1 MADFNI
7 NLTAQP
13 IALRTGAAIAFDRP
27 AVYNTAATPS
37 DATVTLDLTGAVP
50 GTEVV
55 AYFDHATV
63 PTWPSGIFAVGVWT
77 NGGLN
82 VVRFVY
88 ISDTAI
94 SAVIGSDYN
103 VGNAGVWRSVVKNA
117 NEDRFST
124 TTPAADTELRFP
136 VAANKRYIVK
146 GWIYG
151 AFQSSAGVKYNIS
164 IPTGA
169 VGWRYAPIHA
179 TEAGTAP
186 VNTPQQA
193 KGSDMSYTHTSTV
206 GIVSLKFDFRFTNG
220 VNNGEWT
227 FDWSQVNSSAS
238 NYARINMAS
247 WIEYYE
253 QP

>member
-27 AVYNTAATPS
+27 AVYNTAAAPS
-37 DATVTLDLTGAVP
+37 DATVTLDLSGAVP

-63 PTWPSGIFAVGVWT
+63 PTWPAGVFAVGVWT

-103 VGNAGVWRSVVKNA
+103 VGNAGVWRSVVKDV

-124 TTPAADTELRFP
+124 TTPAPDTELRFP
-136 VAANKRYIVK
+136 VLANKRYIVR

-151 AFQSSAGVKYNIS
+151 AFQSTMGLKYNIS
-164 IPTGA
+164 IPTGSA
-169 VGWRYAPIHA
+169 GWRYVPTHKANTGA
-179 TEAGTAP
+179 TPAD
-186 VNTPQQA
+186 TPQGA
-193 KGSDMSYTHTSTV
+193 KGADMNFTHSASV
-206 GIVSLKFDFRFTNG
+206 IFLSIQFEFRFSNG
-220 VNNGEWT
+220 VNDGEWT
-227 FDWSQVNSSAS
+227 FDWSQVNSNAS

-247 WIEYYE
+247 WIEYFE